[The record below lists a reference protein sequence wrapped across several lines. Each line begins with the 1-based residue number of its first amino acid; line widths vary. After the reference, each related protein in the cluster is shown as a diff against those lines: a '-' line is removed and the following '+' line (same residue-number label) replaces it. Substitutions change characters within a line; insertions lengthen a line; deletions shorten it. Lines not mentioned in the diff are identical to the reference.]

1 MIEITADLTW
11 EILKMDVHTI
21 DQQHGVV
28 LTVHWCLSAAQ
39 SANAQIYTGYT
50 YGAVDL
56 DYNPN
61 GSFVPLDQLDKNTVL
76 AWIWEELD
84 KTQHEEQVQV
94 EINNKIDPLSR
105 SITPPWSN

>member
-11 EILKMDVHTI
+11 DILKMDIHTI

-28 LTVHWCLSAAQ
+28 LTVHWCLSAQQ

-50 YGAVDL
+50 YGAVDI
-56 DYNPN
+56 DYNPSE
-61 GSFVPLDQLDKNTVL
+61 SFIPFEKLDKNTVL
-76 AWIWEELD
+76 AWVWEELD

-94 EINNKIDPLSR
+94 EINNKINPLSH
-105 SITPPWSN
+105 SVTPSWSN